1 MSNKKLLNPVLFQ
14 RLTLFLIFIF
24 STWIVLHNYFYG
36 FEDNFAPLKMLN
48 YDFKHG
54 LPLIHHGFNVV
65 LVLLT
70 IYMFLIGAKHKG
82 WKITLIT
89 FLFLGNSLGGLLRN
103 DFSYSMLTNNDYNIH
118 VRKYQFLWVDQDH
131 YYCEVNQ
138 FSSVYLGTIGS
149 GRNSQTYGY
158 VEDNQL
164 ILQEIDGEEIID
176 EEIIDLLLVCEQE

>member
-1 MSNKKLLNPVLFQ
+1 MSNKKILNPVLFQ

-24 STWIVLHNYFYG
+24 STWIVLHNYFY
-36 FEDNFAPLKMLN
+36 FSEDSFAPLKMLN
-48 YDFKHG
+48 YDFKPG

-82 WKITLIT
+82 WRITLIT

-118 VRKYQFLWVDQDH
+118 VRKYQVLRVI
-131 YYCEVNQ
+131 
-138 FSSVYLGTIGS
+138 SISL
-149 GRNSQTYGY
+149 
-158 VEDNQL
+158 VEML
-164 ILQEIDGEEIID
+164 FP
-176 EEIIDLLLVCEQE
+176 